1 MKGDSTGG
9 KRQVADSLRQT
20 NSARERGPSLDT
32 LDSLVRV
39 RCAHCGNPIHI
50 DHLAGVCKNPG
61 GGEQWYC
68 DDIECLLFIGL
79 DVPNAEH
86 EPRREAP

>member
-1 MKGDSTGG
+1 MKGDSTCG
-9 KRQVADSLRQT
+9 KRQKHCVLRDSD
-20 NSARERGPSLDT
+20 SARDSGPSLDT
-32 LDSLVRV
+32 LDSFV

-68 DDIECLLFIGL
+68 DDIECVLFIGL
-79 DVPNAEH
+79 DTPNAKAQ
-86 EPRREAP
+86 PPKVG